1 MRVGDPS
8 PHRYPFTT
16 YAHRMPNRQ
25 GVVCASDS
33 QFCPETLS
41 HFQSAGISHNPPG
54 PARLCQSAV
63 LAAVERSLANCLANE
78 AHRHAN
84 DTHRMIWHAAAF
96 WVGYFFQPREFMDG
110 ESWIHPDHGSS

>member
-8 PHRYPFTT
+8 PHRYPFSIT
-16 YAHRMPNRQ
+16 AHRMPNRQ
-25 GVVCASDS
+25 GVFSASDS
-33 QFCPETLS
+33 QFCRETLS
-41 HFQSAGISHNPPG
+41 HFQSASISHI

-84 DTHRMIWHAAAF
+84 DAHCMIWHAAAL
-96 WVGYFFQPREFMDG
+96 WVGCFFQPREVMGG
-110 ESWIHPDHGSS
+110 ESWSHPDHGSS